1 MRAFLGVL
9 VGVYIFGV
17 FVNGAIIQYRE
28 DPYGCRKESSNVFY
42 CPWSPEREG
51 TSNQSEIT
59 KRVLLWPVHVADL
72 FAKAVQDDESAK
84 AYSR

>member
-1 MRAFLGVL
+1 VRAFLGVL
-9 VGVYIFGV
+9 VGGYILGV

-28 DPYGCRKESSNVFY
+28 DPYGCRKESSNVFF
-42 CPWSPEREG
+42 CPWNPEREG
-51 TSNQSEIT
+51 TANQSEIT

-72 FAKAVQDDESAK
+72 FVKAVEDDESAK

>member
-17 FVNGAIIQYRE
+17 LVNGAIIQYRE
-28 DPYGCRKESSNVFY
+28 DPYGCRRESSIVFF
-42 CPWSPEREG
+42 CPWTPEREDN
-51 TSNQSEIT
+51 TNQGEIT
-59 KRVLLWPVHVADL
+59 QRVLLWPIHVADL
-72 FAKAVQDDESAK
+72 FVKAVADDESAK